1 MRTPCFAFGLL
12 ALVVCT
18 SAVGTDSDDAVAYK
32 QVTMKVNMIGY
43 TEATFNDKTRA
54 ALRSSLAT
62 VSVIPSSL
70 RQLSFISD
78 GYFSVARGF

>member
-1 MRTPCFAFGLL
+1 
-12 ALVVCT
+12 
-18 SAVGTDSDDAVAYK
+18 
-32 QVTMKVNMIGY
+32 MIGY
-43 TEATFNDKTRA
+43 TEATFNNNTRA

-78 GYFSVARGF
+78 GYFSGARGF